1 MTYGYLLQFCL
12 SIAVLTSPAAPPP
25 ELFRLVN
32 RPIVS
37 ICLSCEILD
46 HREIRYV
53 LAKPEEFVSDVA
65 MIKIRMKALSECPN
79 LWASCLFPDR
89 TIVNELLLFNRS
101 YRQHIEN
108 CLCVYPDSRDL
119 QETRREIDQLYYIWD
134 RTRDAQCEYY
144 YVHIRRFAL
153 GSLLKE
159 LGPEDF
165 WKGNLP
171 PHVPI
176 WRFTPIR

>member
-1 MTYGYLLQFCL
+1 MTYGYLFQFCL
-12 SIAVLTSPAAPPP
+12 SVAVLNSSAAPPP

-37 ICLSCEILD
+37 ICLACEILD
-46 HREIRYV
+46 PREVRYV
-53 LAKPEEFVSDVA
+53 MAKQDEFVSDL
-65 MIKIRMKALSECPN
+65 RMLQARARALDECPN
-79 LWASCLFPDR
+79 LYAGALFPDR
-89 TIVNELLLFNRS
+89 GLVNELLLFNRA

-108 CLCVYPDSRDL
+108 CLCVFPDSWDL
-119 QETRREIDQLYYIWD
+119 RMTKQEIDQLYYIWD
-134 RTRDAQCEYY
+134 RVRDAKCEYY

-159 LGPEDF
+159 LGRDDF

-171 PHVPI
+171 PHVPY
-176 WRFTPIR
+176 WRFTHVR